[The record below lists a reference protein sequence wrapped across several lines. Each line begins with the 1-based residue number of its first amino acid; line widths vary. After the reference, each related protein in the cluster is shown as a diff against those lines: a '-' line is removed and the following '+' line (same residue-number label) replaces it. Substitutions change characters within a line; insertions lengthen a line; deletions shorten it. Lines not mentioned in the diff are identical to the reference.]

1 MDSGEPIPGQKR
13 RREDEPS
20 TSASAYGTPVDEE
33 PGIANDEREQT
44 LCLRLAEML
53 PSCEAG
59 TVLKVLRQVLS
70 STMATTNDDVIFE
83 VLSRVDGLKESMKLL
98 GDRLPKDLRFL
109 MDIDRFVGIRQL
121 FPEREPKTVAE
132 QIVTIAE
139 ELNFDEENDVNA
151 DNLTN
156 RIVEALLFRDPL
168 AAPGFES
175 IGAADASGAT
185 YPNHWDLK
193 QGGCLV
199 DVPEYSQEYNTVA
212 KAFQASDLMSFV
224 PITRIQRIQNPGLWR
239 QYQMR
244 RSLILDKVG
253 ENELNECH
261 LWHAN
266 NTLSADSIS
275 VHGFDFREM
284 SRVGEYGDGVYFSPH
299 PYLVVQDAM
308 RPVNVVPVKGKR
320 KSGKG
325 KTANVISQVGNQGG
339 YVIYTRAICGRST
352 PGRGGLKR
360 PPYIDPNDI
369 NKGLYD
375 SCVGGQDGSSF
386 VIFDNSQVYPE
397 YVLFYDASVIPL
409 LQYN

>member
-1 MDSGEPIPGQKR
+1 MDGGEPIPGLKR

-20 TSASAYGTPVDEE
+20 TSASAYGTTLDDEL
-33 PGIANDEREQT
+33 GISNEGREQT

-70 STMATTNDDVIFE
+70 SSMATTNDDVIFE
-83 VLSRVDGLKESMKLL
+83 VLSKVDGLKESMKLL
-98 GDRLPKDLRFL
+98 GDRMPKDLRFL
-109 MDIDRFVGIRQL
+109 MDIDRFVGIRQM

-132 QIVTIAE
+132 QIVTIVE
-139 ELNFDEENDVNA
+139 ELNFDEENDFNA

-156 RIVEALLFRDPL
+156 RIVEALLFRDP
-168 AAPGFES
+168 AAGPGFES
-175 IGAADASGAT
+175 IGAADTSGSP
-185 YPNHWDLK
+185 YPNHWDLM
-193 QGGCLV
+193 QGICLV
-199 DVPEYSQEYNTVA
+199 DVPDYSQEYNIVA
-212 KAFQASDLMSFV
+212 KAFQASELLSFV

-239 QYQMR
+239 QYQMKR
-244 RSLILDKVG
+244 ALILEKVG
-253 ENELNECH
+253 ENELNERH
-261 LWHAN
+261 LWHAS
-266 NTLSADSIS
+266 NTSSADSIS

-284 SRVGEYGDGVYFSPH
+284 ARVGEYGDGVYFSPH
-299 PYLVVQDAM
+299 PYPVVQDAM
-308 RPVNVVPVKGKR
+308 RPVNVGSVKGRR

-325 KTANVISQVGNQGG
+325 KTANPVPQVVNQGG
-339 YVIYTRAICGRST
+339 YVIYTLAICGRST

-360 PPYIDPNDI
+360 PPYIDPKDI

-397 YVLFYDASVIPL
+397 YVLYYDASVIPL
-409 LQYN
+409 LQ

>member
-1 MDSGEPIPGQKR
+1 
-13 RREDEPS
+13 
-20 TSASAYGTPVDEE
+20 
-33 PGIANDEREQT
+33 
-44 LCLRLAEML
+44 ML

-59 TVLKVLRQVLS
+59 IVLKVLRQVLS

-83 VLSRVDGLKESMKLL
+83 VLSKVDGLKESLKILE
-98 GDRLPKDLRFL
+98 DRLPKDLKFL
-109 MDIDRFVGIRQL
+109 IGIDRFIGIRQL
-121 FPEREPKTVAE
+121 FPERDPKTVAE

-156 RIVEALLFRDPL
+156 RIVEALLFRDPP

-175 IGAADASGAT
+175 IGAADTSGSAH
-185 YPNHWDLK
+185 PNYWDLK

-199 DVPEYSQEYNTVA
+199 DVSEYSQEYNTVA
-212 KAFQASDLMSFV
+212 KAFQASEIMSFV
-224 PITRIQRIQNPGLWR
+224 PITMIQRIQNPGLWR

-244 RSLILDKVG
+244 RSLILEKVG
-253 ENELNECH
+253 ENELNERH
-261 LWHAN
+261 LWHASN
-266 NTLSADSIS
+266 VSSADSIS
-275 VHGFDFREM
+275 VHGFDCREM

-308 RPVNVVPVKGKR
+308 RQPSVNAKGKR

-325 KTANVISQVGNQGG
+325 KMANPAGHVGNTGG
-339 YVIYTRAICGRST
+339 YVVYTRAVCGRST

-360 PPYIDPNDI
+360 PPYIDSNDM

-375 SCVGGQDGSSF
+375 SCVGGEDGSSF
-386 VIFDNSQVYPE
+386 VIFDNPQVYPE
-397 YVLFYDASVIPL
+397 YVLYYDASVIPL
-409 LQYN
+409 LQ